1 MPSTWRT
8 GGPLRS
14 PDGRRDG
21 PAEDDTSAD
30 GSGDSGPL
38 RWFWPGVFVLATVI
52 IGVMVGREG
61 FGVVSGALSAGVLAL
76 AGAAWRQDQLPRR
89 QQLIT
94 LGIALPAAVLAAFT
108 VHLAES
114 SQEIDVFAHTTLD
127 GARTATLAADA
138 PASLKVGSSPA
149 KDHLEVQMYATD
161 SRTDIASC
169 VDVGALEF
177 SGPGLKKRARTV
189 DLNPNGV
196 TEAVLGLASS
206 SEVSIDVR
214 LVDVD
219 PACGVE
225 LQLASA
231 RFV

>member
-14 PDGRRDG
+14 ADGRRDG
-21 PAEDDTSAD
+21 PAGDDTSAD
-30 GSGDSGPL
+30 EPGGSGLL

-89 QQLIT
+89 QQLLT

-108 VHLAES
+108 AHLAES
-114 SQEIDVFAHTTLD
+114 SQQVDVFAHTTLD
-127 GARTATLAADA
+127 GARTAVLAPNA
-138 PASLKVGSSPA
+138 PAPLKVGSRPT
-149 KDHLEVQMYATD
+149 KDHLEVQVYATD
-161 SRTDIASC
+161 TRTDIASC
-169 VDVGALEF
+169 VDVGELEF
-177 SGPGLKKRARTV
+177 SGPGLKQRTNTV
-189 DLNPNGV
+189 DLNPDGV
-196 TEAVLGLASS
+196 TRIVLGLAPS
-206 SEVSIDVR
+206 SEVSLDVR
-214 LVDVD
+214 LVKVD
-219 PACGVE
+219 AACGVE
-225 LQLASA
+225 LQLAGA